1 MEEEV
6 NKIEEDTSEEL
17 AEGSAAHIKME
28 LTPHMSPVTLNIQ
41 IGPHSKTIQGKGY
54 LRAWYV
60 QSF

>member
-28 LTPHMSPVTLNIQ
+28 FTSQMSPVTLNIWS
-41 IGPHSKTIQGKGY
+41 GTHSQMIQG
-54 LRAWYV
+54 R
-60 QSF
+60 